1 MKIQRERTE
10 IRQEQIKKAL
20 LDIIAD
26 EGLQNISTRNLA
38 LKIGLSEG
46 TIFKHFSTKRDIIYG
61 IMEDVEKDLLAKL
74 RKISLS
80 SLESK
85 TKLYNYLCAN
95 ITYLRENRGV
105 TILLFSEATH
115 LGDKEL
121 KEKLSQILY
130 QQKQFIIKIVKDG
143 IADGV
148 WNPLIDPGDFA
159 MIYMGIPTSFNIDYI
174 LNENYTASMDFCQ
187 RMYKIILNALR

>member
-10 IRQEQIKKAL
+10 IRQEQIKRAV

-26 EGLQNISTRNLA
+26 EGLQNVSTRNLA
-38 LKIGLSEG
+38 ARIGLSEG
-46 TIFKHFSTKRDIIYG
+46 AIFKHFATKRDIIYG
-61 IMEDVEKDLLAKL
+61 IMEDVENDLLGEL

-80 SLESK
+80 SSDAK

-95 ITYLRENRGV
+95 VTYLRENRGV

-115 LGDKEL
+115 LGDKQL

-143 IADGV
+143 IVDGV
-148 WNPLIDPGDFA
+148 WNPLIEPV
-159 MIYMGIPTSFNIDYI
+159 P
-174 LNENYTASMDFCQ
+174 
-187 RMYKIILNALR
+187 II

>member
-1 MKIQRERTE
+1 MRIQREKTE
-10 IRQEQIKKAL
+10 VRQEQIKKAL
-20 LDIIAD
+20 LEIIAE

-38 LKIGLSEG
+38 TRIGLSEG
-46 TIFKHFSTKRDIIYG
+46 AIFKHFSTKKDIIYG

-80 SLESK
+80 SLDAE
-85 TKLYNYLCAN
+85 TKLFNYLCAN
-95 ITYLRENRGV
+95 VLYLRENRGV

-115 LGDKEL
+115 LGDKHL

-130 QQKQFIIKIVKDG
+130 QQKQFIIKIIKDG

-148 WNPLIDPGDFA
+148 WNKEIEPEDFA

-174 LNENYTASMDFCQ
+174 LNKNYKDDSDFCQ

>member
-38 LKIGLSEG
+38 TRIGLSEG
-46 TIFKHFSTKRDIIYG
+46 AIFKHFSTKRDIIYG
-61 IMEDVEKDLLAKL
+61 IMEDVEKGLLAKL

-95 ITYLRENRGV
+95 ITYLRENKGV

-130 QQKQFIIKIVKDG
+130 QQKQFIIKIIKDG
-143 IADGV
+143 IADGI
-148 WNPLIDPGDFA
+148 WNPLIDPEDFA
-159 MIYMGIPTSFNIDYI
+159 IIYMGIPTSFNIDYI
-174 LNENYTASMDFCQ
+174 LNENYTDSMDFCQ

>member
-10 IRQEQIKKAL
+10 IRQEQIKRAV

-26 EGLQNISTRNLA
+26 EGLQNVSTRNLA
-38 LKIGLSEG
+38 ARIGLSEG
-46 TIFKHFSTKRDIIYG
+46 AIFKHFATKRDIIYG
-61 IMEDVEKDLLAKL
+61 IIEDVENDLLGEL

-80 SLESK
+80 SSDAK

-95 ITYLRENRGV
+95 VTYLRENRGV

-115 LGDKEL
+115 LGDKQL

-143 IADGV
+143 IVEGV
-148 WNPLIDPGDFA
+148 WNPLIEPEDFA
-159 MIYMGIPTSFNIDYI
+159 IIYMGIPTSFNIDYI
-174 LNENYTASMDFCQ
+174 LNKNNKDSLDFCQ
-187 RMYKIILNALR
+187 RMYKIIINALR